1 MFNIV
6 KYDLSAPLPTFHS
19 SDKFQSML
27 GRIGLY
33 YAQYTCSSPKPVLSQ
48 NVCME
53 NELLRRQKSQ
63 FLELILLA
71 NAYQRWVV
79 KEVLFLQFLFSWKSY
94 SAKLC
99 FSRRWIKPCQLCVAA
114 APERPL
120 YSLSPLLA
128 NSRLG
133 LGEWGQRQTGAAA
146 PQCPQ
151 TRRQQ
156 RNEELSDLHCPDN

>member
-6 KYDLSAPLPTFHS
+6 KYDLSAPLPSFHS

-33 YAQYTCSSPKPVLSQ
+33 YAQYTCSSPKPVLPQ

-79 KEVLFLQFLFSWKSY
+79 KEVIFAVSFLLEVLFCQTVLLQALDQALPALCRCSTRETALQPVTSSGKQPSW
-94 SAKLC
+94 
-99 FSRRWIKPCQLCVAA
+99 SRRVGSAPDWSSSSTMSENSQAA
-114 APERPL
+114 AARE
-120 YSLSPLLA
+120 
-128 NSRLG
+128 
-133 LGEWGQRQTGAAA
+133 
-146 PQCPQ
+146 
-151 TRRQQ
+151 
-156 RNEELSDLHCPDN
+156 SDKHTHKFT